1 MPERWLAVA
10 PSAILVLGLAFG
22 GFQARAQDQEQPPS
36 GAPQAG
42 GMRRGG
48 MMNPEILTRA
58 LNLTDDQKSQ
68 VKTILEDRAQKM
80 RSVRSDTSLSPED
93 RRSKMGSI
101 FEETNSKIRTL
112 LNDEQKQ
119 KFDQMQGHNPNQDPN
134 PGANPP
140 QEHKHARRRHHRHH
154 RHHRRLR
161 KILEDTA
168 SCPEVNSPAAFLN
181 RTSLFRLRGLCYRS
195 DIDSS

>member
-1 MPERWLAVA
+1 MSKRWLAVV

-22 GFQARAQDQEQPPS
+22 GFPARAQDQEQPPS
-36 GAPQAG
+36 GAPQGG

-68 VKTILEDRAQKM
+68 VKAILEDRVQKM

-101 FEETNSKIRTL
+101 SEESNSKIRAPV
-112 LNDEQKQ
+112 NDDQKQ
-119 KFDQMQGHNPNQDPN
+119 KFDQMQGGMGGRDPNRNPNLS
-134 PGANPP
+134 AKSP
-140 QEHKHARRRHHRHH
+140 QEDKDARGRRHHR

-161 KILEDTA
+161 KIL
-168 SCPEVNSPAAFLN
+168 
-181 RTSLFRLRGLCYRS
+181 LRDLE
-195 DIDSS
+195 